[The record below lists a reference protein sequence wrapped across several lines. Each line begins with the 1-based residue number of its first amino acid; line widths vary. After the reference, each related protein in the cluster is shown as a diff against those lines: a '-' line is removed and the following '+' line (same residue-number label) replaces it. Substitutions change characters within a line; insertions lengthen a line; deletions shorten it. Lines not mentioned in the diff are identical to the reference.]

1 LYWGH
6 EDGGSEHRTHFDKK
20 GEPGMKKL
28 ECIIRPNKLEE
39 VKTALQELG
48 VLGMTVSDV
57 RGVGRQKGH
66 TEHYRG
72 SEYTVDFLPKVKIEV
87 IVPDELSQQAVEAVS
102 RTAKTGKFGDG
113 KIFVFPVEEVI
124 RIRTGEI
131 GAHAI

>member
-1 LYWGH
+1 M
-6 EDGGSEHRTHFDKK
+6 RT
-20 GEPGMKKL
+20 MKKL
-28 ECIIRPNKLEE
+28 ECVIRPNKLEE
-39 VKTALQELG
+39 VKVALQELG

-72 SEYTVDFLPKVKIEV
+72 SEYTVDFLPKVKVDVIIPDELLQQAIEV
-87 IVPDELSQQAVEAVS
+87 IS
-102 RTAKTGKFGDG
+102 RSAKTGKFGDG

-124 RIRTGEI
+124 RIRTGEV